1 MKQKHIVVEI
11 KDDIAIVLS
20 DEAHFL
26 EVENNN
32 YEIGQ
37 AIHMNKSNNRLSK
50 KVVTLIASAAAMVLL
65 FTGAWAY
72 ATPYSYVSLDVNPSI
87 EFTLNRFDKVLS
99 VKAVNDDGQT
109 ILQEIEVKD
118 LKHTSIKSAIN
129 KTVDLIS
136 ESGFFSEDGSGDV
149 VITTSGKSKDKS
161 DKLAKELEEEIT
173 EDMENVVVE
182 AEGVGRERVEEARKL
197 GVTPGKLNL
206 VQKLQASAEDPDS
219 IIVEEWIHKSVQ
231 EIIAATHANRDK
243 AKEKFL
249 ANNDEDQ
256 KEKDDDLDT
265 VDSSDTTDNSDTIV
279 DNESDDNETD
289 KDIENIKE
297 NLEIESDK
305 AEEDIEKETEK
316 GKEKALKDPDKAKE
330 KREKETEKIK
340 KNLEKEGE
348 KAKEKTEKEV
358 EKAKEKAEREA
369 EKAERKSEKA
379 SD

>member
-37 AIHMNKSNNRLSK
+37 VIHMNKSNNRLSK

-265 VDSSDTTDNSDTIV
+265 VDSSDTTDNSDIIV
-279 DNESDDNETD
+279 DNKSDDTETD
-289 KDIENIKE
+289 KEIEKIKE
-297 NLEIESDK
+297 NLEKEIDK
-305 AEEDIEKETEK
+305 AKEDIEKETEK
-316 GKEKALKDPDKAKE
+316 AKEKALKDPDKAKE
-330 KREKETEKIK
+330 KLEKETEKIK
-340 KNLEKEGE
+340 EKLEKEVE

>member
-279 DNESDDNETD
+279 DNESDDTETD
-289 KDIENIKE
+289 KEIEKIKE
-297 NLEIESDK
+297 NLEKEIDK
-305 AEEDIEKETEK
+305 AKEDIEKETEK
-316 GKEKALKDPDKAKE
+316 AKEKALKDPDKAKE
-330 KREKETEKIK
+330 KLEKETEKIK
-340 KNLEKEGE
+340 EKLEKEVE

>member
-37 AIHMNKSNNRLSK
+37 VIHTNKSNNRLSK

-265 VDSSDTTDNSDTIV
+265 VDSSDTTDNSDIIV
-279 DNESDDNETD
+279 DNKSDDTETD
-289 KDIENIKE
+289 KEIEKIKE
-297 NLEIESDK
+297 NLEKEIDK
-305 AEEDIEKETEK
+305 AKEDIEKETEK
-316 GKEKALKDPDKAKE
+316 AKEKALKDPDKAKE
-330 KREKETEKIK
+330 KLEKETEKIK
-340 KNLEKEGE
+340 EKLEKEVE

>member
-37 AIHMNKSNNRLSK
+37 VIHMNKSNNRLSK

-231 EIIAATHANRDK
+231 EIITATHANRDK

-265 VDSSDTTDNSDTIV
+265 VDSSDTTDNSDIIV
-279 DNESDDNETD
+279 DNKSDDTETD
-289 KDIENIKE
+289 K
-297 NLEIESDK
+297 EIEK
-305 AEEDIEKETEK
+305 VREDLNKEI
-316 GKEKALKDPDKAKE
+316 AMAKE
-330 KREKETEKIK
+330 KLEKETEKIK
-340 KNLEKEGE
+340 EKLEKEVE